1 MRSSLLR
8 SLWPFLFAFALIAG
22 CGRTP
27 TAEVVSDGEARRL
40 LVDRSWIDH
49 NPRDKADRIY
59 VYRFTPS
66 MGGGVFQD
74 RTLFVGSFEL
84 FFFTVEGS
92 TLRFLFPQNGDKR
105 EATFRIEKLPR
116 TGRDD
121 FDLRLTLTN
130 SPRGPAVYYGW
141 SDATRSSGAQVLP
154 PLP

>member
-1 MRSSLLR
+1 MRSSLL
-8 SLWPFLFAFALIAG
+8 SSIWLSVVALTLLAG
-22 CGRTP
+22 CSRSP
-27 TAEVVSDGEARRL
+27 APEVVSDGEARRL

-84 FFFTVEGS
+84 FFFAVEGS
-92 TLRFLFPQNGDKR
+92 TIRFLFPQNGDKR
-105 EATFRIEKLPR
+105 EATYRIEKLPR

-141 SDATRSSGAQVLP
+141 SDATRASGANVLP